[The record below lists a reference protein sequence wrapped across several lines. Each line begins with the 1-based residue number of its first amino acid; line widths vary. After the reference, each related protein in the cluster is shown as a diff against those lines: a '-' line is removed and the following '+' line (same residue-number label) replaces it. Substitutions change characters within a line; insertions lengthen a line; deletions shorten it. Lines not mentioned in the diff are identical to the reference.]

1 MRAWLAGGASWWWL
15 PLCSS
20 CPCPIASSDW
30 LVPAARR
37 TDAAAAW
44 QEQRGDGG
52 LLTYNTLP
60 AHARLLSQ
68 SRGCPTPSMQNTPL
82 QTFMAAL
89 YFHVQCW

>member
-30 LVPAARR
+30 LVSAARR

-44 QEQRGDGG
+44 QKQRGNGG

-60 AHARLLSQ
+60 AHAGLLSQ
-68 SRGCPTPSMQNTPL
+68 SRGCPTPSMQDIPV
-82 QTFMAAL
+82 QTCMSAL
-89 YFHVQCW
+89 YFHAQCW